1 MMMTYRR
8 YHLLLISLVLAA
20 LAFAVFYLEGVLYLD
35 PCPLCLVDRALLL
48 LIAGV
53 SVIAWLQHPQGIGR
67 VVYAML
73 SGMVA
78 SVGVV
83 VALRHIWL
91 QGLPPEQ
98 VPECGPGLYFMLD
111 VMPLGDVFGRVF
123 NGSGSCAEVSWT
135 FLGLSIPEQTLG
147 LFVLLLL
154 INVLASRLPRNSN
167 KV

>member
-8 YHLLLISLVLAA
+8 YHLLLVLLVFAA

-48 LIAGV
+48 LLAGV
-53 SVIAWLQHPQGIGR
+53 SVVAWLHHSQGVARTIYG
-67 VVYAML
+67 VL
-73 SGMVA
+73 SGMIA
-78 SVGVV
+78 STGVV

-98 VPECGPGLYFMLD
+98 VPECGPGLYYMLD
-111 VMPLGDVFGRVF
+111 MMSLGDVFDRVF

-135 FLGLSIPEQTLG
+135 FLGLSIAQQTLG

-154 INVLASRLPRNSN
+154 INVVASRLPRNPY